1 MPKRTVKC
9 KQVRQLGG
17 TIYAR
22 FSDKSEHEFES
33 RKHMKQWI
41 ADQLSDHVIKA
52 ILLAKVL
59 EDAADGTPLSQ
70 CDGVRAT
77 LDFSLPTFLT
87 IEVDP

>member
-1 MPKRTVKC
+1 MPRRTIRC
-9 KQVRQLGG
+9 RQVRQSGG

-33 RKHMKQWI
+33 RRQMRQWI
-41 ADQLSDHVIKA
+41 ADRLSDEVIKA

-59 EDAADGTPLSQ
+59 EDAADGSPLNQ

-87 IEVDP
+87 VEVSQ